1 MVDLEAPEAIAKQYA
16 PIAQKRLALGEQAK
30 AKLERNERRAKSKEA
45 VVDGN
50 LDGDLR
56 QWREAIGLSV
66 SQAAEDIGVSKATI
80 SRIEN
85 GGRISGEVARKVR
98 VWLDSVAS

>member
-1 MVDLEAPEAIAKQYA
+1 MTNNGPGLILVVEKFPGANTLDVTKGLE
-16 PIAQKRLALGEQAK
+16 
-30 AKLERNERRAKSKEA
+30 
-45 VVDGN
+45 
-50 LDGDLR
+50 
-56 QWREAIGLSV
+56 EAIGLSV